1 MDKHYLKLFT
11 QLAHTIEILAEQ
23 VVSINHDKKDEKG
36 EETATIMRDDYQ
48 QLYDRMRQTDFDPA
62 TLSKRDYARFLVGA
76 IIVVQQI
83 ETRIENEKKAISG
96 YKVDLIP
103 KLERI
108 INEIKEGEE
117 DKLPTLVSE
126 LFEIK
131 PEEKAETDSS
141 NEEKVEEKEKSNN

>member
-11 QLAHTIEILAEQ
+11 QLAHTIEVLAEQ

-36 EETATIMRDDYQ
+36 EQTATIMRDDYQ
-48 QLYDRMRQTDFDPA
+48 QLYDRMRQADFDPA

-96 YKVDLIP
+96 YKIDLIP

-117 DKLPTLVSE
+117 DKLPALVSE

>member
-1 MDKHYLKLFT
+1 M
-11 QLAHTIEILAEQ
+11 I
-23 VVSINHDKKDEKG
+23 SINHDKKDEKG

-48 QLYDRMRQTDFDPA
+48 QLYDRMRQADFDPV

-96 YKVDLIP
+96 YKIDLIP

-117 DKLPTLVSE
+117 DKLPALISE

-131 PEEKAETDSS
+131 PEEKTETNSS
-141 NEEKVEEKEKSNN
+141 NEEKVKEKEKSNN

>member
-1 MDKHYLKLFT
+1 V
-11 QLAHTIEILAEQ
+11 I
-23 VVSINHDKKDEKG
+23 SINHDKKDEKG

-48 QLYDRMRQTDFDPA
+48 QLYDRMRQADFDPV

-96 YKVDLIP
+96 YKIDLIP

-117 DKLPTLVSE
+117 DKLPALISE

-131 PEEKAETDSS
+131 PEEKTETNSS
-141 NEEKVEEKEKSNN
+141 NEEKVKEKEKSNN

>member
-11 QLAHTIEILAEQ
+11 QLAHTIEVLAEQ
-23 VVSINHDKKDEKG
+23 VISINHDKKDEKG

-48 QLYDRMRQTDFDPA
+48 QLYDRMRQADFDPV

-96 YKVDLIP
+96 YKIDLIP

-117 DKLPTLVSE
+117 DKLPALISE

-131 PEEKAETDSS
+131 PEEKTETNSS
-141 NEEKVEEKEKSNN
+141 NEEKVKEKEKSNN